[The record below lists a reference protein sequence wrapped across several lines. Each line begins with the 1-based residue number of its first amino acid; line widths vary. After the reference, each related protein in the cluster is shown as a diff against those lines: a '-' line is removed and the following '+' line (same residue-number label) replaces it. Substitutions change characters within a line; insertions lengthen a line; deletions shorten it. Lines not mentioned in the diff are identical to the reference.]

1 MNRIKALIF
10 LFRIFVV
17 AREKCVTLIPN
28 NIFKI
33 DFSEFLRFC
42 YLPICSVYQMDLI
55 MFITYLLWEKY
66 YNKNS

>member
-17 AREKCVTLIPN
+17 VHEKCVTLIPN

-33 DFSEFLRFC
+33 DLFDFLRF
-42 YLPICSVYQMDLI
+42 YIPSICTGY
-55 MFITYLLWEKY
+55 
-66 YNKNS
+66 

>member
-17 AREKCVTLIPN
+17 AHEKCVTLIPD

-33 DFSEFLRFC
+33 DLFDFLHF
-42 YLPICSVYQMDLI
+42 YTPVICAVY
-55 MFITYLLWEKY
+55 
-66 YNKNS
+66 